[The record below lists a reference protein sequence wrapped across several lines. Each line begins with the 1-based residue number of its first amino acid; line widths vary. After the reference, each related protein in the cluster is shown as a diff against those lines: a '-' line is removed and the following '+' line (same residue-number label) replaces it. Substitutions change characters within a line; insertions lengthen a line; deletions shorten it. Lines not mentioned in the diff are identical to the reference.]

1 MYEQLDIFSAIKQP
15 YKTTKPI
22 RLIEL
27 FAGVGSQA
35 MAMKRLGANFEHYRV
50 VEYEKYAIKSYNAIH
65 GTDFEPMDI
74 TKIIGSDLGISDTDK
89 YCYIMTYSFPCQDLS
104 VAGKQKGM
112 TKGSGT
118 RSGLLWEVER
128 LLNEVENLPQVL
140 LMENVPQVHGKKNME
155 DFQRWIDFLE
165 SKGYSNY
172 WQDLNAKNYGV
183 AQNRNRCFM
192 VSILGDYIFK
202 FPEPIELKKVMK
214 DYLED
219 EVDEKTKNYFGNKYL
234 KTGTLNKAFEMSMA
248 KLDGEI
254 SLCLTAR
261 SYASANTQYVTRK
274 DGTRT
279 IVSGKEVFRLMDFSD
294 EDFEKAADVNSNT
307 QLYKQ
312 AGNSIVVNVLVAI
325 LGQLLPGKENVY
337 KELSE

>member
-1 MYEQLDIFSAIKQP
+1 
-15 YKTTKPI
+15 
-22 RLIEL
+22 
-27 FAGVGSQA
+27 
-35 MAMKRLGANFEHYRV
+35 
-50 VEYEKYAIKSYNAIH
+50 
-65 GTDFEPMDI
+65 
-74 TKIIGSDLGISDTDK
+74 
-89 YCYIMTYSFPCQDLS
+89 
-104 VAGKQKGM
+104 
-112 TKGSGT
+112 
-118 RSGLLWEVER
+118 
-128 LLNEVENLPQVL
+128 
-140 LMENVPQVHGKKNME
+140 
-155 DFQRWIDFLE
+155 
-165 SKGYSNY
+165 
-172 WQDLNAKNYGV
+172 
-183 AQNRNRCFM
+183 
-192 VSILGDYIFK
+192 
-202 FPEPIELKKVMK
+202 MK

-294 EDFEKAADVNSNT
+294 EDFEKAAEANSNT

-337 KELSE
+337 KGLSE